1 MKSHYVRLLSRL
13 VPSNLVE
20 KLTGEDLLEF
30 HQSVVLGINEED
42 VWSTAVPT
50 NLPLEG
56 YPGAPGTTG
65 GTGGVGG
72 AVGAGATGAMSPE
85 REEPSMPYHC
95 EYKFPFVYTRPEK
108 YHLFYPN
115 TNTQYMYFQRGL
127 TNTQYQYQCFD
138 ESLTIPNTNT
148 NTLKG
153 P

>member
-1 MKSHYVRLLSRL
+1 MPATLIGKEEYCGKYGKYYLVRLHLKIKSHYVRLLYRL

-95 EYKFPFVYTRPEK
+95 EYKFPFVYKLHYNSFEHNGPCYK
-108 YHLFYPN
+108 ILF
-115 TNTQYMYFQRGL
+115 
-127 TNTQYQYQCFD
+127 
-138 ESLTIPNTNT
+138 ETIFFS
-148 NTLKG
+148 
-153 P
+153 

>member
-1 MKSHYVRLLSRL
+1 MSVCLLSRL

-95 EYKFPFVYTRPEK
+95 EYNFLLYIFNITILLSIMGRAIKFSLKSFSFHSMLISKEGFATS
-108 YHLFYPN
+108 LFYALAS
-115 TNTQYMYFQRGL
+115 TN
-127 TNTQYQYQCFD
+127 C
-138 ESLTIPNTNT
+138 
-148 NTLKG
+148 
-153 P
+153 